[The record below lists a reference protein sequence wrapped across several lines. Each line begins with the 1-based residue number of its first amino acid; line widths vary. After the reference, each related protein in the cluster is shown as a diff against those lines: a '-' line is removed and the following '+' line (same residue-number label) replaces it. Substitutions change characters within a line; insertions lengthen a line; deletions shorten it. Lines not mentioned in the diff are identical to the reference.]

1 MGILII
7 GVVSLVLLVWTLA
20 WSLGAVST
28 AEQRRQAQ
36 TGEISEERGRTAAS
50 GERRQAA

>member
-7 GVVSLVLLVWTLA
+7 GMASLVLLIWTLA
-20 WSLGAVST
+20 WSLGAESNS
-28 AEQRRQAQ
+28 EQRRQAQ

-50 GERRQAA
+50 GEHRHAA